1 LSHVGDAGKVRM
13 VNVGAKSETSRAAVA
28 VGRVTLSAVAFQLV
42 VENRLRKGDVLT
54 AAQLAG
60 IMAAKQTGRLIPLC
74 HNVALT
80 SVDVTLSLD
89 ASSLAVDVECAAR
102 CRGRTG
108 VEMEALTGVSVAALT
123 VYDMCKSV
131 SPDIVISDIR
141 LVSKTGGKSNFS
153 RR

>member
-1 LSHVGDAGKVRM
+1 MSHVGDAGKVRM

>member
-131 SPDIVISDIR
+131 SPDIVIGDIR